1 MRKITKIFLL
11 VVLAVV
17 IIAAVYLYPRYL
29 DKEEPVD
36 LVVNEPAKQPEVV
49 LDVETSSEQT
59 EITEEIED
67 KLPETEEKL
76 EPLSA
81 SHKLEAPFIPQAP
94 YHDWSEPWQN
104 ACEEAAILVA
114 HHYLKG
120 NQVVS
125 KEQVKKELQDMINW
139 QMKYYGTHKDLKAAE
154 VVEVI
159 EKYLGYENVEVT
171 YDISIEDI
179 KREVAAGNPVII
191 PAAGRE
197 LNNPNFTA
205 PGPVYHMLT
214 VIGYTEGRII
224 TNDPGT
230 RKGKDFTYTY
240 QNFYDSIHDY
250 VDGASKKNPGL
261 MGQGRRAMVVI
272 YPD

>member
-1 MRKITKIFLL
+1 MKKLTKIL
-11 VVLAVV
+11 VLVSLVAAIIAVV
-17 IIAAVYLYPRYL
+17 YLFPRYL
-29 DKEEPVD
+29 TKEEVD
-36 LVVNEPAKQPEVV
+36 LAVNGSAKQAEVA
-49 LDVETSSEQT
+49 LGVEKENANNQKL
-59 EITEEIED
+59 EIEE
-67 KLPETEEKL
+67 KSESLPI
-76 EPLSA
+76 SY
-81 SHKLEAPFIPQAP
+81 KLEAPFIPQAP

-114 HHYLKG
+114 HHYLQG
-120 NQVVS
+120 NTTVV

-139 QMKYYGTHKDLKAAE
+139 QMKYYGVHKDLKMAE
-154 VVEVI
+154 VAEVI

-179 KREVAAGNPVII
+179 KKEIAAGNPVII
-191 PAAGRE
+191 PAAGRT

-214 VIGYTEGRII
+214 VIGYTKTKII

-230 RKGKDFTYTY
+230 RNGKDFTYTY

-250 VDGASKKNPGL
+250 VDGANKKNPEL
-261 MGQGRRAMVVI
+261 MGQGRRAMIVVK
-272 YPD
+272 PF